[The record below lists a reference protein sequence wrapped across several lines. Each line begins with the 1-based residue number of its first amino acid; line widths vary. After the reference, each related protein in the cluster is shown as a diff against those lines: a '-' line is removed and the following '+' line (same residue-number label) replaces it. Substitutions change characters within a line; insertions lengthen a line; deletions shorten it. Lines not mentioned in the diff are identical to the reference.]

1 MYERTSA
8 PLHDA
13 LDASTRHH
21 SRHVHRQ
28 PTDLHTSKPGA
39 LLSALLGP
47 DAAQH
52 VNIQLHANA
61 EEDALASF
69 ASRLGVRY
77 NTVSELN
84 SQGSAFCGMFW
95 DPASTWIILAYKG
108 TSPTEFVEWT
118 TDFSF
123 NPRDAGHWIRGW
135 GKGKLTQLRM
145 HAMVALSDLLLIYC
159 SSRRVRR

>member
-8 PLHDA
+8 PLRGA
-13 LDASTRHH
+13 LDASKRHPH
-21 SRHVHRQ
+21 RHAHRQ
-28 PTDLHTSKPGA
+28 HAELHTSKPGE
-39 LLSALLGP
+39 LLCAILGP
-47 DAAQH
+47 DVAQD
-52 VNIQLHANA
+52 VNIHLHANP
-61 EEDALASF
+61 EEDALAAF
-69 ASRLGVRY
+69 ALRLGVRY

-95 DPASTWIILAYKG
+95 DPESTWIILAYKG

-135 GKGKLTQLRM
+135 GKG
-145 HAMVALSDLLLIYC
+145 
-159 SSRRVRR
+159 

>member
-1 MYERTSA
+1 MLRTSADTFSRLQCSALMYERTST

-13 LDASTRHH
+13 LEASTRHH
-21 SRHVHRQ
+21 PHRHPHHRQ
-28 PTDLHTSKPGA
+28 PTDLHVSKPGA
-39 LLSALLGP
+39 LLSAILGP
-47 DAAQH
+47 NAAQQ
-52 VNIQLHANA
+52 VNAQLHTNA
-61 EEDALASF
+61 EEDVLAAF

-95 DPASTWIILAYKG
+95 DPASTWIILAFKG

-123 NPRDAGHWIRGW
+123 TPRDAGHWIRGW
-135 GKGKLTQLRM
+135 GKGKC
-145 HAMVALSDLLLIYC
+145 AV
-159 SSRRVRR
+159 VRL

>member
-1 MYERTSA
+1 MYERTTA
-8 PLHDA
+8 PLRGA

-21 SRHVHRQ
+21 PHRHAHRH
-28 PTDLHTSKPGA
+28 PADLHTSKPGE
-39 LLSALLGP
+39 LLCAILGP
-47 DAAQH
+47 DVAQD
-52 VNIQLHANA
+52 VNTHLHTNA
-61 EEDALASF
+61 EEDALAAF
-69 ASRLGVRY
+69 ASRLGLRY

-123 NPRDAGHWIRGW
+123 TPRDAGHWIRGW
-135 GKGKLTQLRM
+135 GKGTSYDCLIRM
-145 HAMVALSDLLLIYC
+145 ALSDDVCC
-159 SSRRVRR
+159 SSRRVCG